1 MSRSGAAAV
10 AVAVVLAVVGC
21 TTAEPPASSGSTET
35 SAVAGTPSPE
45 SSVSVSPSPAATGPH
60 REVEF
65 PAADGEPVAGR
76 FFDGRDAG
84 SGARE
89 AATVGV
95 VLSHMGRSVDGP
107 DDWQAYAESLADR
120 GYLVLTYT
128 ERGQYDEIWNDVL
141 GGVSY
146 LRDEGATT
154 VIAAGA
160 SIGAMASLYAASE
173 REASGIDA
181 VLWLAGVLNSSGY
194 AFEEK
199 GVEGLDC
206 PVLIVAGEDDTYGA
220 GSDAETLHGWTSGFS
235 ELLLLPSRYHGTD
248 ILTLERPRTA
258 RKLRRAMDDFVDRV
272 AEERP
277 GECTAG

>member
-1 MSRSGAAAV
+1 M
-10 AVAVVLAVVGC
+10 
-21 TTAEPPASSGSTET
+21 
-35 SAVAGTPSPE
+35 AGTPSPAGT
-45 SSVSVSPSPAATGPH
+45 SAAPPQAAATGPH

-76 FFDGRDAG
+76 FFDGRAVDGRTAGSGVPDAG
-84 SGARE
+84 SGAGD

-128 ERGQYDEIWNDVL
+128 ERGQYDEVWNDVL

-173 REASGIDA
+173 REGSGIDA

-206 PVLIVAGEDDTYGA
+206 PVLIVAGEDDTYRA
-220 GSDAETLHGWTSGFS
+220 GFDAETLHDWTSGFS

-258 RKLRRAMDDFVDRV
+258 RELRRAMDDFVDRV

-277 GECTAG
+277 RECSAG